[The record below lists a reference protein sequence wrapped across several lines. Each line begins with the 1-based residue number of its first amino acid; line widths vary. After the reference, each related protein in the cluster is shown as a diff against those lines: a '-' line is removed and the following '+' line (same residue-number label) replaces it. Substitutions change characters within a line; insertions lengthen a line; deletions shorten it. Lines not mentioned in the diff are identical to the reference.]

1 VHRPTSSPAKYRR
14 RVTVHH
20 ETCDIATTTKV
31 STIDITARVRA
42 AVTRAKITDGIC
54 VVAVLHTTA
63 GVFVNEN
70 ADPNVQRDLISQL
83 GKLVPRDDEFRHE
96 EGNSDAHI
104 KAVLTGND
112 VTLSVRDGALVL
124 GTWQG
129 IFFADY
135 DGPRERHATVTVIG
149 D

>member
-1 VHRPTSSPAKYRR
+1 MAF
-14 RVTVHH
+14 HH
-20 ETCDIATTTKV
+20 EDLEIATKTKV
-31 STIDITARVRA
+31 STTDITARVRA

-54 VVAVLHTTA
+54 LVTSLHTTA
-63 GVFVNEN
+63 GLFVNEN
-70 ADPNVQRDLISQL
+70 ADPDVQQDLISHL

-112 VTLSVRDGALVL
+112 VGLSVRDGELVL

-129 IFFADY
+129 IYFADY

>member
-1 VHRPTSSPAKYRR
+1 LVY
-14 RVTVHH
+14 H
-20 ETCDIATTTKV
+20 ETLDITTKTKV
-31 STIDITARVRA
+31 STTDITARARA
-42 AVTRAKITDGIC
+42 AVTRAKVTSGIC
-54 VVAVLHTTA
+54 LIATLHTTA

-70 ADPNVQRDLISQL
+70 ADADVQRDLISHL
-83 GKLVPRDDEFRHE
+83 GKLVPRDEEFRHG

-112 VTLSVRDGALVL
+112 VTVPVRDGELVL

-129 IFFADY
+129 IYFADY
-135 DGPRERHATVTVIG
+135 DGPRQRHATVTVIG

>member
-1 VHRPTSSPAKYRR
+1 MAF
-14 RVTVHH
+14 HH
-20 ETCDIATTTKV
+20 EDLDIATKTKV
-31 STIDITARVRA
+31 STTDITARVRA

-54 VVAVLHTTA
+54 LVTSLHTTA
-63 GVFVNEN
+63 GLFVNEN
-70 ADPNVQRDLISQL
+70 ADPDVQQDLISHL

-112 VTLSVRDGALVL
+112 VGLSVRDGELVL

-129 IFFADY
+129 IYFADY
-135 DGPRERHATVTVIG
+135 DGPRERHATITVIG

>member
-1 VHRPTSSPAKYRR
+1 LTI
-14 RVTVHH
+14 HH
-20 ETCDIATTTKV
+20 EKLDVRTTTKV
-31 STIDITARVRA
+31 STVDITARVRA
-42 AVTRAKITDGIC
+42 AVTRSKVQDGIC

-70 ADPNVQRDLISQL
+70 ADPAVQHDLLSQL
-83 GKLVPRDDEFRHE
+83 GKLVPREEEFQHA
-96 EGNSDAHI
+96 EGNADAHI

-112 VTLSVRDGALVL
+112 VSLSVREGELAL

-129 IFFADY
+129 IYVADY
-135 DGPRERHATVTVIG
+135 DGPRERHALVTILG